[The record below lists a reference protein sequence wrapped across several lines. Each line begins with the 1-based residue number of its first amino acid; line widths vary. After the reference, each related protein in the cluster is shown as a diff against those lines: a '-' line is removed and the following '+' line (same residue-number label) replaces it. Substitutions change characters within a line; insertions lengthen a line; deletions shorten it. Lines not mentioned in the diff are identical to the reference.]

1 MLGEKVKGLRR
12 KETSYTYN
20 SMIITRGK
28 GGGLRRQERGKGDKW

>member
-12 KETSYTYN
+12 KKTLIHIQQYDHYQRE
-20 SMIITRGK
+20 